1 MSVELVQQILAP
13 NGAPNINGVRARAKL
28 AQALLENIFQGL
40 VETNDRGIT
49 DKFATETEISENA
62 QIFVN
67 RILPVRMDPRELG
80 SSKNG
85 ASFSQH
91 SHYTQTTTV
100 GIEVLTVIDDTIIIP
115 RASQDLINVDLLAKQ
130 VDLYTKRINTIIN
143 GATAGAKLLTTWKA
157 DLDGKEYNHID
168 VTAAD
173 ITNKNVLTRFIEAND
188 LLDQGDVENGI
199 DVFPEDSRVAVF
211 KAGSRAFLKAAGILE
226 LGGANYAYDIA
237 KGDGISQGDKKS
249 VREDGFIGTI
259 DGVPCHQLSGE
270 SLRHASKFLG
280 LPEGELAGSNFL
292 GYVASSYANARGV
305 STVEQIKIVDTRG
318 GQGVE
323 LQPFTKFGVVSWYA
337 KGNVILTKDKGS
349 VKFPFAGLKDL
360 FSGFGTTIAVKLKA
374 AGSRL
379 FPTVGLTATA
389 GTGFTAT
396 ITAKDDL
403 NAEHYVDA
411 KYVVTQNAPVATVE
425 AFLAAYNAAG
435 ATKGAVN
442 NGSVT
447 SQAGLTSGKYV
458 NVLAVADDGSVTIAS
473 KRA

>member
-1 MSVELVQQILAP
+1 MSAETIQQILAP

-40 VETNDRGIT
+40 VETNDKGIT

-67 RILPVRMDPRELG
+67 RIIPVKMDPRELG

-85 ASFSQH
+85 ASFSAN
-91 SHYTQTTTV
+91 SHYSQTTTV

-130 VDLYTKRINTIIN
+130 TDIYTKRINTIIN
-143 GATAGAKLLTTWKA
+143 GATAGAKLLATWKA
-157 DLDGKEYNHID
+157 DVDGKGYNHID
-168 VTAAD
+168 ITSTD
-173 ITNKNVLTRFIEAND
+173 ITNKEVLTRFVEAND

-199 DVFPEDSRVAVF
+199 DVFPEDSRIAVF
-211 KAGSRAFLKAAGILE
+211 KSGSRALLKASGILE

-237 KGDGISQGDKKS
+237 KGDAVSHGDRKS

-280 LPEGELAGSNFL
+280 LPEGELSSGNFL

-305 STVEQIKIVDTRG
+305 STVEQVKVVDAIQ
-318 GQGVE
+318 GQGVV
-323 LQPFTKFGVVSWYA
+323 LQPFTKFGVVTWYP
-337 KGNVILTKDKGS
+337 KGNVILTKDKS
-349 VKFPFAGLKDL
+349 TAKFPFAGLKDL
-360 FSGFGTTIAVKLKA
+360 FAGLGTTIAVKLKA

-379 FPTVGLTATA
+379 FPTVSIAATA

-396 ITAKDDL
+396 LSALDDTSTD
-403 NAEHYVDA
+403 HVSGA
-411 KYVVTQNAPVATVE
+411 KYVVTTSPVATVE
-425 AFLAAYNAAG
+425 AFLAAYNANNAV
-435 ATKGAVN
+435 KGAVTS
-442 NGSVT
+442 GSAV
-447 SQAGLTSGKYV
+447 SQAALTSGKYV
-458 NVLAVADDGSVTIAS
+458 NVLAIADDGSVTIAS
-473 KRA
+473 KVA

>member
-67 RILPVRMDPRELG
+67 RILPVKMDPRELG

-91 SHYTQTTTV
+91 SHYTQTQTV

-115 RASQDLINVDLLAKQ
+115 RATQDLINVDLLAKQ
-130 VDLYTKRINTIIN
+130 VDIYTKRINTIIN
-143 GATAGAKLLTTWKA
+143 GATAGSKLLTTWKA
-157 DLDGKEYNHID
+157 DLEGKEYNHID
-168 VTAAD
+168 VTTAD

-237 KGDGISQGDKKS
+237 KGNAVSQGDRKS

-280 LPEGELAGSNFL
+280 LPEGELTGSSFL

-305 STVEQIKIVDTRG
+305 STVEQIKTVDAIQ
-318 GQGVE
+318 GQGLI

-349 VKFPFAGLKDL
+349 AKFPFAGLKDL

-379 FPTVGLTATA
+379 FPAVTLSTAA
-389 GTGFTAT
+389 GTGFTADFA
-396 ITAKDDL
+396 AKDDL
-403 NAEHYVDA
+403 NVEHYSA
-411 KYVVTQNAPVATVE
+411 NKYVVTDAPVSTVE
-425 AFLAAYNAAG
+425 AFLAAYNAGSAVKG
-435 ATKGAVN
+435 TANKGTAT
-442 NGSVT
+442 T
-447 SQAGLTSGKYV
+447 QAGLTTGKYV
-458 NVLAVADDGSVTIAS
+458 NILAISDDGSVTIAS
-473 KRA
+473 KQA